1 MTRQMRRMLLSTGIF
16 ITLIFSVYAVKKLLF
31 LVFMASYEPPAV
43 TVSSTVAKEEKWQSY
58 LTSVGTL
65 KAVNGTDISS
75 EVSGIVQEIRFQ
87 SGQYVKQGDALVLLD
102 SGVEQAELNNA
113 ESQLKLAQINFDRN
127 KTLLKKTYLSQAEF
141 DTSSAKLE
149 EAQASLQGIQ
159 ARLRQKAITAP
170 FTGKIGIRLIN
181 VGQYLAAGTPMVTL
195 QALDPLYVQFNLPEQ
210 YLGDVYLGQTV
221 TLNVNLNS
229 GSQIFKGEVN
239 AINSKVDQNTR
250 NVLVQAIVPNPDAR
264 IYPGMF
270 ANVTLWLRA
279 KNNVLTLP
287 QTAISYSLH
296 GDSVFI
302 IKNADNKHDKKNSV
316 LHAFRQYVKTGE
328 RRQNDVVIQ
337 EGLHPGDVVVTAGQ
351 LKLQNGTHVII
362 DNSVEL

>member
-1 MTRQMRRMLLSTGIF
+1 MTRPMRRMLLSTGIF
-16 ITLIFSVYAVKKLLF
+16 ITVIFSVYLVKKLIF
-31 LVFMASYEPPAV
+31 MAFMASYQPPAV
-43 TVSSTVAKEEKWQSY
+43 TISSTVAKEEKWQSF

-75 EVSGIVQEIRFQ
+75 EASGIVEEIRFQ
-87 SGQYVKQGDALVLLD
+87 SGQNVKQGDILVLLD
-102 SGVEQAELNNA
+102 NSVEQADLNNA
-113 ESQLKLAQINFDRN
+113 ASQLKLAQINFDRN

-141 DTSSAKLE
+141 DTSSARLT
-149 EAQASLQGIQ
+149 EAEATLQGIQ
-159 ARLRQKAITAP
+159 ARLHQKIITAP
-170 FTGKIGIRLIN
+170 FAGKIGIRQIN

-221 TLNVNLNS
+221 TMNVNLNS
-229 GSQIFKGEVN
+229 GSQTFKGQVT
-239 AINSKVDQNTR
+239 AINSKIDQNTR
-250 NVLVQAIVPNPDAR
+250 NVLVQATVPNPDAR

-270 ANVTLWLRA
+270 ANVTLWLRG
-279 KNNVLTLP
+279 NNTVVTLP

-296 GDSVFI
+296 GDSVFV
-302 IKNADNKHDKKNSV
+302 IKDSDAKHPKKNV
-316 LHAFRQYVKTGE
+316 LQAIRQYVKTGE

-337 EGLHPGDVVVTAGQ
+337 EGLHPGDIVVNSGQ